1 MDGVTKAGTRGT
13 DGWARPVSEAGTQAR
28 ARSERL
34 TSGARVAESF
44 TARGGD
50 VWAARSEDRG
60 GPIWR
65 QMAQLGFYSFSF
77 LFFCFL
83 FFPKFMFFKF

>member
-1 MDGVTKAGTRGT
+1 V
-13 DGWARPVSEAGTQAR
+13 R
-28 ARSERL
+28 ARLSQL
-34 TSGARVAESF
+34 AG
-44 TARGGD
+44 RG
-50 VWAARSEDRG
+50 REDRG